1 MDRVKKL
8 GQYFTGKE
16 QCEKAQSFI
25 TNKRAKILDPCAGNG
40 NLLVGFENI
49 TAVEIDKYFCDELK
63 ERLPH
68 CKVYNEDFL
77 NWQTS
82 ETFDY
87 VIMNPPY
94 TRSMFPLIDKALTLA
109 PEVIMILPTSKAVQ
123 RWNKY
128 QLDELY
134 LYDKNHFKGKGA
146 SVYTCICRCSKKPFT
161 HSLFVKQ
168 ELKLV
173 SPCLTGKLGD
183 YLTAITVKR
192 PYLKDADKT
201 GSKYPVFNNTK
212 KDEPMYYTDEPLCAF
227 DNDMLIVN
235 QGASFNV
242 FKAKQFTA
250 TQNMGIYESDHAD
263 ELFEIL
269 RGNKQ
274 CIESH
279 CFHGCGIKHLDKS
292 LFLDIQLVSSN

>member
-16 QCEKAQSFI
+16 QCDKIYEMI
-25 TNKRAKILDPCAGNG
+25 PDKRAKILDPCAGNG

-49 TAVEIDKYFCDELK
+49 TAVEIDKKYSDELK

-82 ETFDY
+82 QTFDY
-87 VIMNPPY
+87 VVMNPPY
-94 TRSMFPLIDKALTLA
+94 VKSMFKIIDKALTLT
-109 PEVIMILPTSKAVQ
+109 PEVIMILPCSKEVMK
-123 RWNKY
+123 WNKY
-128 QLDELY
+128 QLDELHI
-134 LYDKNHFKGKGA
+134 YDDNQFKSKGA
-146 SVYTCICRCSKKPFT
+146 CVYTCITKCSKKPFT

-173 SPCLTGKLGD
+173 SPSLTGRLAD
-183 YLTAITVKR
+183 YITPIKTKR
-192 PYLKDADKT
+192 YTLKVVDIT

-212 KDEPMYYTDEPLCAF
+212 LDEPKYYTDTPLNSF
-227 DNDMLIVN
+227 DKDVLIVN
-235 QGASFNV
+235 RVAEFNV

-250 TQNMGIYESDHAD
+250 THTVVYKSDYVDEIYK
-263 ELFEIL
+263 LL
-269 RGNKQ
+269 RDNKK
-274 CIESH
+274 IINKH
-279 CFHGCGIKHLDKS
+279 CYTGCCVKTLDKS